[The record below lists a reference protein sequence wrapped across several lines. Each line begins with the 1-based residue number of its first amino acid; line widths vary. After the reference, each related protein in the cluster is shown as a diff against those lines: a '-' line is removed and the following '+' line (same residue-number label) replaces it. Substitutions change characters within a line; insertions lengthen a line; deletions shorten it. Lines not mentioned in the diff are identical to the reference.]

1 MRLFI
6 AIDFPGNIKK
16 DLLSSADIL
25 REASIKGSFS
35 VKENFHITLAF
46 LGEVN
51 KERLGDLKH
60 IMDGI
65 TLAAYPITTGHF
77 GRKKGK
83 DGDLYY
89 RTVSVPESLQ
99 KMRERLADRLKT
111 AGFELDE
118 KPFNA
123 HITIG
128 RRVLL
133 KEGCTTVML
142 SEKVPDIGYTVSE
155 IILME
160 SVSEKGRVRYIPL
173 YKTACKGQNQI

>member
-51 KERLGDLKH
+51 KERLGELKR

-65 TLAAYPITTGHF
+65 TLAEYPVTIEHF

-89 RTVSVPESLQ
+89 RTVSVPE
-99 KMRERLADRLKT
+99 RLKIMLEGLAERLKT
-111 AGFELDE
+111 AGFKLDE

-123 HITIG
+123 HITVG

-133 KEGCTTVML
+133 KEGRTTAML
-142 SEKVPDIGYTVSE
+142 SEKVPDISYTVSE
-155 IILME
+155 IVLME
-160 SVSEKGRVRYIPL
+160 SVSDKGKVRYVPL
-173 YKTACKGQNQI
+173 YKTVCKKDH

>member
-51 KERLGDLKH
+51 KERLGELKC

-65 TLAAYPITTGHF
+65 TLAEYPVTIGHF

-89 RTVSVPESLQ
+89 RTVSVPERL
-99 KMRERLADRLKT
+99 KIMREELAERLKT
-111 AGFELDE
+111 AGFKLDE

-123 HITIG
+123 HITVG

-133 KEGCTTVML
+133 KEGRTTAML
-142 SEKVPDIGYTVSE
+142 SEKVPGISYTVSE
-155 IILME
+155 IVLME
-160 SVSEKGRVRYIPL
+160 SVSDKGKVRYVPL
-173 YKTACKGQNQI
+173 YKTVCKKDH